1 MKSMAVLSTT
11 LAFLLLGLGAAA
23 EQPEVPSLVG
33 EWEGIWGGDMSH
45 SMKIT
50 VADQKEGKI
59 TGTVTFR
66 EGTASLPVQGT
77 IQVSGGKITLVVY
90 VTHFEF
96 AVQQD
101 KLDGYGY
108 GPRHRGPAVLT
119 RRSPAAGVTSDPQRW
134 VGEWVGEWSGG
145 SLQYFRDQLYLT
157 IKKVVGDHVEGTIY
171 TRGPEHPRNNRDI
184 DFVGTLVGD
193 TLTLRGWPQSAF
205 RIEKDGKTMTGTW
218 RGMFP
223 VSASLTKKK

>member
-1 MKSMAVLSTT
+1 MKSRAVLSTT

-50 VADQKEGKI
+50 VADQKEGRI

-77 IQVSGGKITLVVY
+77 IQISGGKITLVVY

-119 RRSPAAGVTSDPQRW
+119 RRSPAAGVTSDSHRW

-145 SLQYFRDQLYLT
+145 SIQYFRDRLHLT
-157 IKKVVGDHVEGTIY
+157 VKKVVGDRVEGTIY
-171 TRGPEHPRNNRDI
+171 VSGPQGPGTNRDT

-205 RIEKDGKTMTGTW
+205 RIEKDGRTMTGSWTW
-218 RGMFP
+218 MFP
-223 VSASLTKKK
+223 ISASLTKKK